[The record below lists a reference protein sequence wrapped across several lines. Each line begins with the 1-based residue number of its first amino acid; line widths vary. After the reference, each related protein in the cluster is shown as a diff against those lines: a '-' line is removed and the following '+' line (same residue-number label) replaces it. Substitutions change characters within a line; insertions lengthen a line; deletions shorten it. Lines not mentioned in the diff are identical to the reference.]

1 MIQHRV
7 CDTVNGFIR
16 LLGTTELAYK
26 IIASIQPV
34 SYCSSPQAPF
44 DHIWAMV
51 WSGARGNI
59 TI

>member
-1 MIQHRV
+1 VQYQKF
-7 CDTVNGFIR
+7 DGWSR
-16 LLGTTELAYK
+16 LVWHNFVQ
-26 IIASIQPV
+26 SW
-34 SYCSSPQAPF
+34 SSRAPF